1 MADEGLSEF
10 NPGAIQSVYVNAD
23 DNDDYLEEEKEIEAG
38 IAKELAELS
47 DFSDGDDE
55 SVIEQEN
62 QEFPIYQESTP
73 YNSHRLPHENGQTV
87 PSNEDAILHGSDGA
101 RNLEI
106 LYNARG
112 VEIDRLRSAN
122 EEEKNKYIAEIHKL
136 RHENTLLKGH
146 LERNQIK
153 MEDCEQTSQNLSDA
167 NHALRKELDEL
178 KKNLLKN
185 EKENNDLKSMNENS
199 TMTIKQL
206 HSNYMHCKKVIL
218 YSEPSTS
225 MKKLQDHLKKDMKTK
240 FTNFKMKLTA

>member
-1 MADEGLSEF
+1 M
-10 NPGAIQSVYVNAD
+10 I
-23 DNDDYLEEEKEIEAG
+23 I
-38 IAKELAELS
+38 I
-47 DFSDGDDE
+47 
-55 SVIEQEN
+55 
-62 QEFPIYQESTP
+62 
-73 YNSHRLPHENGQTV
+73 
-87 PSNEDAILHGSDGA
+87 GA

-206 HSNYMHCKKVIL
+206 HSELQVKTYIDFTNIL
-218 YSEPSTS
+218 GIFSSKIIGIIQKCYQRDISHLYWNLLWAIFLTKIAKFGSQLNCDISMIPFHMLFPKNTS
-225 MKKLQDHLKKDMKTK
+225 GIILKKICE
-240 FTNFKMKLTA
+240 

>member
-1 MADEGLSEF
+1 MIII
-10 NPGAIQSVYVNAD
+10 GAS
-23 DNDDYLEEEKEIEAG
+23 
-38 IAKELAELS
+38 
-47 DFSDGDDE
+47 
-55 SVIEQEN
+55 
-62 QEFPIYQESTP
+62 
-73 YNSHRLPHENGQTV
+73 
-87 PSNEDAILHGSDGA
+87 
-101 RNLEI
+101 NLEI

-206 HSNYMHCKKVIL
+206 HSELQVKTYIDLTNIL
-218 YSEPSTS
+218 GIFSSKIIGIIQKCYQRDIS
-225 MKKLQDHLKKDMKTK
+225 HLY
-240 FTNFKMKLTA
+240 